1 VQGVRKD
8 VQRPDRYD
16 DGKDKEGRGQ
26 VGGLRRAVHQRC
38 DADRRALVR
47 IDQQEHCPSVAPEDD
62 EMPRRGGLES
72 CNERSCVDRRDLLRR
87 ITERQ
92 DFRPGRAPA
101 EWDKQE
107 QGGRRGRHRRAREYI
122 CRRDGHR
129 EACVRDDL
137 QSLGRAYILRI
148 SHRPRQI
155 PRPRRFHQE
164 VGPQGSLRRIAEAGL
179 PEAHAEGESVLCAH
193 KARVRPACRDR
204 ADSYPGL
211 PGLGLHAPEAE
222 VSEAWE
228 KEEIPP
234 VPLRLY
240 RD

>member
-8 VQRPDRYD
+8 VQRPDRDD

-92 DFRPGRAPA
+92 DFRPGRVAA

-107 QGGRRGRHRRAREYI
+107 QDGCRGRHRRAREYI

-129 EACVRDDL
+129 EAYVRDDL
-137 QSLGRAYILRI
+137 PSLGRAYILRI

-164 VGPQGSLRRIAEAGL
+164 VGSQGS
-179 PEAHAEGESVLCAH
+179 EAHAEGESVLCAH

-204 ADSYPGL
+204 AGSYPGL
-211 PGLGLHAPEAE
+211 PGLGLHAPKAE
-222 VSEAWE
+222 VSEAWA
-228 KEEIPP
+228 KEEIPAL
-234 VPLRLY
+234 PLRIF